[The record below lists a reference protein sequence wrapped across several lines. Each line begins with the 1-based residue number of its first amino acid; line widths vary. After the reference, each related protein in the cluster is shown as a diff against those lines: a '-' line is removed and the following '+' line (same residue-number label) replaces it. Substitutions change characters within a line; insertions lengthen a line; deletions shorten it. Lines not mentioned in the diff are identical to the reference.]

1 MQSAADL
8 PISMAVVFLE
18 KCVTRAHDD
27 ATRHIQISRAN
38 HFCTE
43 RERDDSRKD
52 FRIFHFSL
60 LTMTARM
67 RLVRCS
73 SLHVW
78 LILLSF
84 QRVAIP
90 VLARL
95 QAAVILPHGDFA
107 VDPSLVPANTTE
119 REAADAVAQAA
130 AETGHWLSHHVDPD
144 LIFLSSPHGIALSND
159 FGIYLGST
167 ASGSA
172 DIGKDLH
179 NASHAPY
186 RVHLP
191 TIALDPRLS
200 AQLVDELIAL
210 QKNVSAI
217 QVSADDSVD
226 ILLQWA
232 EVIPLMLIPPR
243 QKQSRMIPLSPSS
256 PLRHRRLDAVSTS
269 TRPRRHLILSQPLRR
284 YTHAIDMVSE
294 LVALGRM
301 FRTWID
307 ARPERV
313 AVVISGDMSHTHRFD
328 GPYGYSD
335 QSSAFD
341 AAVGRW
347 AADPCHQAASL
358 LEEARSL
365 QPKAMSCGFTGMVLL
380 HGMLCSGDDDDMDN
394 ENESDDDNE
403 DNGFYDPTT
412 WDAHV
417 RVNRNVTYYG
427 MMVASYERVSN

>member
-1 MQSAADL
+1 
-8 PISMAVVFLE
+8 
-18 KCVTRAHDD
+18 
-27 ATRHIQISRAN
+27 
-38 HFCTE
+38 
-43 RERDDSRKD
+43 
-52 FRIFHFSL
+52 
-60 LTMTARM
+60 MTVD

-73 SLHVW
+73 LLDVW
-78 LILLSF
+78 LILLSL
-84 QRVAIP
+84 QSVSIP
-90 VLARL
+90 ILARL

-107 VDPSLVPANTTE
+107 VDPSLVPANTRE

-130 AETGHWLSHHVDPD
+130 AETGHWLSRHVDPD
-144 LIFLSSPHGIALSND
+144 LIFLSTPHGIALSND

-179 NASHAPY
+179 NASHAQY

-200 AQLVDELIAL
+200 EQLVDELIAL
-210 QKNVSAI
+210 QQNVSAI
-217 QVSADDSVD
+217 QVSADDSVE
-226 ILLQWA
+226 IPLQWA

-243 QKQSRMIPLSPSS
+243 QKQSRSPLWLSS
-256 PLRHRRLDAVSTS
+256 PLRQRRLDAVSTS
-269 TRPRRHLILSQPLRR
+269 TQPRRHLILSQPLRR
-284 YTHAIDMVSE
+284 YTHATDMVSE
-294 LVALGRM
+294 LVALGRD

-313 AVVISGDMSHTHRFD
+313 AVVISGDMSHTHRPD

-358 LEEARSL
+358 LEEARFL
-365 QPKAMSCGFTGMVLL
+365 QPKALSCGFTGMVLL
-380 HGMLCSGDDDDMDN
+380 HGMLCGGDDDN
-394 ENESDDDNE
+394 IDDQNGNG
-403 DNGFYDPTT
+403 DNGFDPTA

-417 RVNRNVTYYG
+417 WVNRNVTYYG
-427 MMVASYERVSN
+427 MMVASYERVAN